1 MMICKKLNT
10 RIHVITIVVQVFT
23 LSATACRIVHHLSL
37 MTVVF
42 LRSWSQI
49 SLFKVG
55 RARIR
60 VPLPSTETSRA
71 SLARIRIFAVRSTL
85 GATLFPAVIACCA
98 RFDHVGPPSTLAYLI
113 SSSCAVSVATRI
125 LATRFD
131 RTTTLLAVARSGVLS
146 SSGALR
152 MYRVTSC

>member
-1 MMICKKLNT
+1 MICKKLNT

-37 MTVVF
+37 MTVVS
-42 LRSWSQI
+42 LGSWSQI

-71 SLARIRIFAVRSTL
+71 SLARIRIFVVRSTL
-85 GATLFPAVIACCA
+85 GATIFPAVIACCA
-98 RFDHVGPPSTLAYLI
+98 RFDRVGSPSTLALLN
-113 SSSCAVSVATRI
+113 SSSYAVCVATRI
-125 LATRFD
+125 LATRCF
-131 RTTTLLAVARSGVLS
+131 RATTLVAVVRSGRLS
-146 SSGALR
+146 SIRALSR
-152 MYRVTSC
+152 HRVTSC